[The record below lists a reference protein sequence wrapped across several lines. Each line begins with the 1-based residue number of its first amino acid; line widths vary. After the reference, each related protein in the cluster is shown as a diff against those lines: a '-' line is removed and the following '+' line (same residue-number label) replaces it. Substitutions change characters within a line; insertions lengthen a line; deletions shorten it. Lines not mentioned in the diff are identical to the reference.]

1 MADGKGKVKV
11 KTKMMNTKVEA
22 LLIPADSDLL
32 KPLKVKKEAQSPKEI
47 KDISKS
53 GSVNTKV
60 KKEAQS
66 PKEIKDNSK
75 SGSVNTKVK
84 KEAQSPKEI
93 KDKSKSGS
101 VNSKVKKEAQSPEKG
116 HTSDDKSEKKQRKLY
131 DLPGQKR
138 DPPPERDPLRI
149 FYETLYEQI
158 PTSEMAEFW
167 MMEHGLLTP
176 EKAKKTFEKKQKKHL
191 QLKPGSPVKPSSSKK
206 NIQKSSAKD
215 VGKDSSKPKKKRAH
229 LSDSD
234 SDELILPKKKIRM
247 SS

>member
-47 KDISKS
+47 KDI
-53 GSVNTKV
+53 
-60 KKEAQS
+60 
-66 PKEIKDNSK
+66 SK

-215 VGKDSSKPKKKRAH
+215 VEIGVQKQAIAGK
-229 LSDSD
+229 
-234 SDELILPKKKIRM
+234 
-247 SS
+247 